1 MVQSVERAFAI
12 LDAVAKRPAGVTALA
27 DRLDLP
33 KSTVARLLGLARGAR
48 RGRAPR
54 RQALAGRPV
63 GRSASRERFRPSGA
77 SPPLARP
84 ALVELVRSLGEDAGL
99 GLPDG
104 YDVLYVDQVECD
116 HPVQVRDWTGTR
128 APMHAVPSGLVLMAD
143 WPEDAVDAYVA
154 RGLAAL
160 TPRTVVD
167 PDAAARAPRGSARG
181 GLCVGARGV
190 RRRASTRSRRR
201 SVTREEMPSQRSTST
216 GPRTASRLTARRSG
230 WRAKSSSPPPRSA
243 VGWRAMSAR
252 ADLIR
257 ARVCANFVPK
267 RLREGC
273 AAAERSTRDPAAEGE
288 IPRRDGRLRPGRPA
302 RAGFGSSP
310 APSNS
315 VVSRQGAL
323 AQIAGIRSR
332 AGRAARPDR
341 SRDVPRSARSP
352 RTS

>member
-33 KSTVARLLGLARGAR
+33 KSTVARLLGSLEELGAVERLDGKRWQVGPSVEAFARTVPPERRLA
-48 RGRAPR
+48 
-54 RQALAGRPV
+54 
-63 GRSASRERFRPSGA
+63 
-77 SPPLARP
+77 PLARP

-167 PDAAARAPRGSARG
+167 PDQLRARLEEVRARA
-181 GLCVGARGV
+181 CVGAPGV
-190 RRRASTRSRRR
+190 RGGHRLGRGSDPRRERKCRR
-201 SVTREEMPSQRSTST
+201 SDPRPRPRVPLPAQGEE
-216 GPRTASRLTARRSG
+216 
-230 WRAKSSSPPPRSA
+230 
-243 VGWRAMSAR
+243 
-252 ADLIR
+252 
-257 ARVCANFVPK
+257 
-267 RLREGC
+267 EGVALEVVD
-273 AAAERSTRDPAAEGE
+273 AAAAISG
-288 IPRRDGRLRPGRPA
+288 G
-302 RAGFGSSP
+302 
-310 APSNS
+310 
-315 VVSRQGAL
+315 
-323 AQIAGIRSR
+323 
-332 AGRAARPDR
+332 
-341 SRDVPRSARSP
+341 
-352 RTS
+352 